1 VSPLAREVTE
11 AVLQIHG
18 GIGHTWGHRAHYY
31 LRRALLSRRTLG
43 DESVHL
49 AHIADGVLAGHP
61 TEAAASSTAASAS
74 GRDRR

>member
-1 VSPLAREVTE
+1 
-11 AVLQIHG
+11 VLQIHG
-18 GIGHTWGHRAHYY
+18 GIGHTWEHRAHYF

-61 TEAAASSTAASAS
+61 AGRPSAQAPASAPAS
-74 GRDRR
+74 ARDGR

>member
-1 VSPLAREVTE
+1 MSPLAREVTE

-18 GIGHTWGHRAHYY
+18 GIGHTWEHSAHYF

-49 AHIADGVLAGHP
+49 AHIADGVVAGGAG
-61 TEAAASSTAASAS
+61 TD
-74 GRDRR
+74 GRRRRRRRARREGR